1 MFIKNEVEPDDKVAA
16 ERLTMQ
22 SANYTLIGTDLY
34 QRSAAR
40 VFMRCIC
47 TFMGKHQLEEIH
59 VEQCVHATSRTLVGN
74 TFRAGFYWSTSKQ
87 DTEDIVKRC
96 EVY

>member
-1 MFIKNEVEPDDKVAA
+1 
-16 ERLTMQ
+16 
-22 SANYTLIGTDLY
+22 
-34 QRSAAR
+34 
-40 VFMRCIC
+40 
-47 TFMGKHQLEEIH
+47 LEEIH